1 LKINKLRINA
11 YGKIKN
17 KEIEL
22 TDGINIIYGKNES
35 GKSTILKFI
44 LNSFYGTSKNKKG
57 KNISDYEKYKPWNL
71 EEFSGK
77 LEYELDNKEKY
88 EIYREFNKKNP
99 KIFNKNGEDIS
110 KRFNID
116 KNKGNEFFYE
126 QTKIDEELFL
136 STATI
141 MQQEVKIDKN
151 MQNIL
156 IQKISNV
163 VRTGEDNVS
172 YKKALD
178 KLNKKQL
185 EEIGTERTREKPI
198 NVISQKITEIQNK
211 LKNQEFNEQDLEKIN
226 EEKIDLINTINE
238 NEIKLKLIKEIKN
251 KNNNINL
258 ENEKIKINKKI
269 KDSNSEKINELKSDL
284 NKIKNNNKNILEKN
298 NLENKKI
305 KKQKNKLN
313 KKLIFIFLF
322 LSILNILYYIFI
334 TKITENKII
343 KNIFLLTV
351 PSFIIFACFSKKI
364 QKNKIKNIREN
375 EQEEKNK
382 LQNEIINLENEIN
395 ILEKNKNEIENEIN
409 KLIKEINLK
418 NNLENEKIKN
428 NYLNK
433 LEIYEIDKIIN
444 LENLENYENEVH
456 NKINYLKLEL
466 HKNEIEKNNLE
477 TEKEKLSN
485 YEEELSTLSEKY
497 VEIDKLNQSIE
508 LTKEILENC
517 YNKMRENL
525 SPKFTEMLSLN
536 IANITN
542 GKYNKVKYTDEEGL
556 IVELENGNYVSA
568 ELLSVGTI
576 DQLYLSLRL
585 AMTEEISSEKM
596 PLILD
601 EVFAYYDEQRLENIL
616 KYIKENFEDKQII
629 ILTCTKREEN
639 IFDKLQ
645 IGYNLVNI

>member
-1 LKINKLRINA
+1 LKINKLKING
-11 YGKIKN
+11 YGKLQN

-22 TDGINIIYGKNES
+22 KDGINIIYGKNES

-57 KNISDYEKYKPWNL
+57 KNISDYDKYKPWKS

-110 KRFNID
+110 KEFNID

-151 MQNIL
+151 IQNIL

-163 VRTGEDNVS
+163 VGTGEDNIS
-172 YKKALD
+172 YKKAIE

-185 EEIGTERTREKPI
+185 EEVGTERTREKPI
-198 NVISQKITEIQNK
+198 NVIVEKTNEIKNKIK
-211 LKNQEFNEQDLEKIN
+211 LLEFNNEDLEKIN
-226 EEKIDLINTINE
+226 KEKNNLINEINK
-238 NEIKLKLIKEIKN
+238 NEIKLNIIKEIINKN
-251 KNNNINL
+251 KNINL

-269 KDSNSEKINELKSDL
+269 NENNSEKINEIK
-284 NKIKNNNKNILEKN
+284 NKINEIKNNKKNILEN
-298 NLENKKI
+298 NSEDKKI
-305 KKQKNKLN
+305 NNEKNKIN
-313 KKLIFIFLF
+313 KKLILIFIILI
-322 LSILNILYYIFI
+322 LLNILYYLFI
-334 TKITENKII
+334 LKITDNKII
-343 KNIFLLTV
+343 KNIFFLTV
-351 PSFIIFACFSKKI
+351 PAFFIFLYFFKKI
-364 QKNKIKNIREN
+364 QKNKINNILEN
-375 EQEEKNK
+375 KKEQENK
-382 LQNEIINLENEIN
+382 INNEILNLENEIK
-395 ILEKNKNEIENEIN
+395 ILEENKKEIENEIN
-409 KLIKEINLK
+409 KLINENNLK

-428 NYLNK
+428 KYLNK
-433 LEIYEIDKIIN
+433 LEIYEINKLIN
-444 LENLENYENEVH
+444 LENIENIEDEIN
-456 NKINYLKLEL
+456 NKINYFKIEL
-466 HKNEIEKNNLE
+466 HKNELEKNNIE
-477 TEKEKLSN
+477 EEKEKLSN
-485 YEEELSTLSEKY
+485 LEEELSTLSEKH

-508 LTKEILENC
+508 LTKEILEKC
-517 YNKMRENL
+517 YNKMKENL

-536 IANITN
+536 ISKITN
-542 GKYNKVKYTDEEGL
+542 GKYNKIKYTDEEGL
-556 IVELENGNYVSA
+556 IVELENGNYVPA

-585 AMTEEISSEKM
+585 AMLEEILTEKM
-596 PLILD
+596 PIILD
-601 EVFAYYDEQRLENIL
+601 EVFAYFDEQRLENIL
-616 KYIKENFEDKQII
+616 KYINETFSNIQII

-639 IFDKLQ
+639 ILNKLE
-645 IGYNLVNI
+645 IGYNLIHI

>member
-1 LKINKLRINA
+1 LKINKLKING
-11 YGKIKN
+11 YGKLQN

-22 TDGINIIYGKNES
+22 KDGINIIYGKNES

-57 KNISDYEKYKPWNL
+57 KNISDYEKYKPWYL

-251 KNNNINL
+251 KNNNL
-258 ENEKIKINKKI
+258 DKKGEKKKYI
-269 KDSNSEKINELKSDL
+269 YIEK
-284 NKIKNNNKNILEKN
+284 
-298 NLENKKI
+298 KK
-305 KKQKNKLN
+305 KKNK
-313 KKLIFIFLF
+313 
-322 LSILNILYYIFI
+322 ILNI
-334 TKITENKII
+334 
-343 KNIFLLTV
+343 KNFL
-351 PSFIIFACFSKKI
+351 
-364 QKNKIKNIREN
+364 
-375 EQEEKNK
+375 
-382 LQNEIINLENEIN
+382 
-395 ILEKNKNEIENEIN
+395 
-409 KLIKEINLK
+409 
-418 NNLENEKIKN
+418 
-428 NYLNK
+428 
-433 LEIYEIDKIIN
+433 
-444 LENLENYENEVH
+444 
-456 NKINYLKLEL
+456 
-466 HKNEIEKNNLE
+466 
-477 TEKEKLSN
+477 
-485 YEEELSTLSEKY
+485 
-497 VEIDKLNQSIE
+497 
-508 LTKEILENC
+508 
-517 YNKMRENL
+517 
-525 SPKFTEMLSLN
+525 
-536 IANITN
+536 
-542 GKYNKVKYTDEEGL
+542 
-556 IVELENGNYVSA
+556 
-568 ELLSVGTI
+568 
-576 DQLYLSLRL
+576 
-585 AMTEEISSEKM
+585 
-596 PLILD
+596 
-601 EVFAYYDEQRLENIL
+601 
-616 KYIKENFEDKQII
+616 
-629 ILTCTKREEN
+629 
-639 IFDKLQ
+639 
-645 IGYNLVNI
+645 